1 MTPMYQP
8 PLTILK
14 PIIHTQSFPHFKE
27 NSPKCDLESFVYS
40 TIINLLFL
48 RQDEMTLPSFSNGL
62 CKEAW
67 IYKWLDFQARMKG
80 KSSVILSG
88 KSSQL
93 KEMMKKCSQITVR
106 LADLQLRMKCSF
118 SQRTEI
124 AHTQLLT
131 PCR

>member
-14 PIIHTQSFPHFKE
+14 PIIHSQSFLHFKK
-27 NSPKCDLESFVYS
+27 NSPKCDLQSFVYS
-40 TIINLLFL
+40 TVITLFCL
-48 RQDEMTLPSFSNGL
+48 RQDEVILPSFSNGL
-62 CKEAW
+62 CIVAR
-67 IYKWLDFQARMKG
+67 IYKWLDFQARMKA
-80 KSSVILSG
+80 KSSAILNG

-93 KEMMKKCSQITVR
+93 KETMKKCSQITVQ